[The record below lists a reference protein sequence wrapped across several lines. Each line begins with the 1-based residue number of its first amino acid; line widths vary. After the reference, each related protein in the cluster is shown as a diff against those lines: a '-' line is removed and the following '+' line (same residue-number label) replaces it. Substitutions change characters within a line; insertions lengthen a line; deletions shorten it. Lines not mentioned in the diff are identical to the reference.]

1 MKYINAAEVLPE
13 KLLNEIFNY
22 VDGELLYIP
31 TSSRKRK
38 WGELSGSREY
48 YKKRNSEIISKYKDG
63 ETIANEAIKELM
75 RYCFEELGLKTLW
88 CGYFEGNLQIVKQ
101 ILINIKII
109 SNNNL
114 KVLQ

>member
-48 YKKRNSEIISKYKDG
+48 YKKRNSEIRNQYKDG
-63 ETIANEAIKELM
+63 ETIANIAQN
-75 RYCFEELGLKTLW
+75 YCLSYDSVRK
-88 CGYFEGNLQIVKQ
+88 IVNK
-101 ILINIKII
+101 
-109 SNNNL
+109 
-114 KVLQ
+114 